1 MNNLIGGNILLDN
14 INLIFTG
21 NGAWLFPLILLSLQL
36 ILKLVVLKRPQ
47 GDEIWDSI
55 LAIPV
60 DLEFLAISFVFAA
73 ALIAPNKSMACLGVG
88 VVFVVVSVVSII
100 IWAASPKSALGK
112 HIVISTFLLIVNF
125 CISLTALTAA
135 IKILKC

>member
-1 MNNLIGGNILLDN
+1 MLDN

-88 VVFVVVSVVSII
+88 VGVVFVVVSVVSII
-100 IWAASPKSALGK
+100 IWVASPKSALGK